1 MRKQSVSSSGAVYLC
16 KLLLMVIAL
25 ICTLHPAYVEGV
37 RDAGRAL
44 AGVAHGS
51 ISGCIG
57 IGSHG
62 CSPPAPALP

>member
-25 ICTLHPAYVEGV
+25 ICTLHPAYVEG
-37 RDAGRAL
+37 GRAL